1 MSEICTCRKSVG
13 WFCSF
18 WIKWYPILHVS
29 PVLVKS
35 MIDIGSHS
43 SVVFFKM
50 SRFCDPY
57 CIHNATS
64 ITLFGHFFIP
74 IVHCLIVEHILAH
87 DLDFFHLGCCLEFSK
102 PWSLIGWFW
111 SLSWFP
117 IGWNWKYWMLIGCR
131 RNTCPTGKFIWSR
144 CWGGSLNLWTPDNN
158 GLHLDEEY
166 VCLT

>member
-64 ITLFGHFFIP
+64 ITLFGQFFHS
-74 IVHCLIVEHILAH
+74 HCSLFDCGAHIGTRSL
-87 DLDFFHLGCCLEFSK
+87 FFHLGCCLEFSK
-102 PWSLIGWFW
+102 TLVAHWLVLILILVSHWLKLKILNAHWLSPKHVSDRKIYLVTMLGWILESLD
-111 SLSWFP
+111 P
-117 IGWNWKYWMLIGCR
+117 R
-131 RNTCPTGKFIWSR
+131 Q
-144 CWGGSLNLWTPDNN
+144 
-158 GLHLDEEY
+158 
-166 VCLT
+166 

>member
-1 MSEICTCRKSVG
+1 M
-13 WFCSF
+13 
-18 WIKWYPILHVS
+18 
-29 PVLVKS
+29 KS

-102 PWSLIGWFW
+102 TMVAHWLIQILILVSHWLKLKILNAHWLSPKHVSDRKIYLVTMLGWILESLD
-111 SLSWFP
+111 P
-117 IGWNWKYWMLIGCR
+117 R
-131 RNTCPTGKFIWSR
+131 Q
-144 CWGGSLNLWTPDNN
+144 
-158 GLHLDEEY
+158 
-166 VCLT
+166 

>member
-1 MSEICTCRKSVG
+1 
-13 WFCSF
+13 
-18 WIKWYPILHVS
+18 
-29 PVLVKS
+29 

-87 DLDFFHLGCCLEFSK
+87 DLDFFSSWLLPRVLQNPGR
-102 PWSLIGWFW
+102 SLVGSDPYPGFPLVEIENTEC
-111 SLSWFP
+111 SLVVAETRVRP
-117 IGWNWKYWMLIGCR
+117 E
-131 RNTCPTGKFIWSR
+131 
-144 CWGGSLNLWTPDNN
+144 NLFGHDAGVDP
-158 GLHLDEEY
+158 
-166 VCLT
+166 